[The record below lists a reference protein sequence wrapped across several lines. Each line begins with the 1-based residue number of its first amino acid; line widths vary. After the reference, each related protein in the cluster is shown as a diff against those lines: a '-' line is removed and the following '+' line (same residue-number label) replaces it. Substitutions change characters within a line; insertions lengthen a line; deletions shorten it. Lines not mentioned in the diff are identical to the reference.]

1 MLGCPL
7 SGLAQHPEHGASGVL
22 LLRLLPLTSQNA
34 TPRFCKTPLIRA
46 LEWLGFCMGKTQ
58 SLRRFPGPWCTP
70 WQVPGPAWEFGQF
83 GGARADGI
91 SAAGTIYKRN

>member
-1 MLGCPL
+1 MAL
-7 SGLAQHPEHGASGVL
+7 E
-22 LLRLLPLTSQNA
+22 PLTVSFNCGSETTEAQA
-34 TPRFCKTPLIRA
+34 ALSSDQG

-58 SLRRFPGPWCTP
+58 ALRRFPGHWCTP

-83 GGARADGI
+83 GGARAEGI